1 MKQKKN
7 KKTFALTFEQ
17 WWEIYG
23 DEVQADLEKR
33 VQENKLNQTEKEA
46 KMVIKK
52 NLNELIETLC
62 ELIDCKYNISIHSV
76 SSREKLIT
84 FRIDEPGDH
93 WYIDFYWR

>member
-7 KKTFALTFEQ
+7 EMSFSE

-23 DEVQADLEKR
+23 DEIVSDLEKR
-33 VQENKLNQTEKEA
+33 VQENKLNQTERN
-46 KMVIKK
+46 KMFIRK
-52 NLNELIETLC
+52 NLTELIETLC